1 LETVNFGELLDSVVN
16 DNNLNDSQQLIM
28 KTKKSAEEAQGSTT
42 KKKIGLVTILL
53 KQFCR

>member
-28 KTKKSAEEAQGSTT
+28 KTTKSAEEAQGSTT
-42 KKKIGLVTILL
+42 KKIGLVTILL